1 MQITIALILYHLF
14 LLTITFL
21 QEADDSDFN
30 DLGKLLL
37 GGFVLAIAVAL
48 VFTFVKLRLRDRR
61 PARGFISLSVLEK
74 KD

>member
-1 MQITIALILYHLF
+1 MQITIAVVLYHLF
-14 LLTITFL
+14 LLTISFL

-48 VFTFVKLRLRDRR
+48 VFTFVKLRMRDKR
-61 PARGFISLSVLEK
+61 PASRFISLSVLPK